1 MARKQDK
8 VIFLDR
14 DGVINKDPEH
24 LKYQYVTKW
33 KEFKFLPGVKRAIK
47 KLTDAGYSIYIISN
61 QAGISKKY
69 FTMKDLRTITKKMK
83 KELAKRGGRI
93 TDVFYCPHRTEDN
106 CDCRKPKA
114 GLFKKALKR
123 GKIDFKDTFFI
134 GDNIKDVQAGRAIG
148 CRTVLVLS
156 GKVRSRKDKGWA
168 AKPRPFIEKSGTQPD
183 FIKRDLSD
191 AAEFILRRDRT
202 RR

>member
-1 MARKQDK
+1 MGRKQDK

-14 DGVINKDPEH
+14 DGVINRDPEN

-33 KEFKFLPGVKRAIK
+33 KEFKFLPGAKRAIK

-61 QAGISKKY
+61 QAGISKRY
-69 FTMKDLRTITKKMK
+69 FTMKALRTITRNMR

-93 TDVFYCPHRTEDN
+93 KDAFYCPHRIEDD

-114 GLFKKALKR
+114 GLFKKALRKGR
-123 GKIDFKDTFFI
+123 IDFKDAFFI

-148 CRTVLVLS
+148 CRTLLVLS
-156 GKVRSRKDKGWA
+156 GKTKSRNSKGWA
-168 AKPRPFIEKSGTQPD
+168 AKPD
-183 FIKRDLSD
+183 FVRRDLSD
-191 AAEFILRRDRT
+191 AVELVLRSEGTT
-202 RR
+202 R

>member
-24 LKYQYVTKW
+24 LKRQYVTKW
-33 KEFKFLPGVKRAIK
+33 KEFKFLPGVKSAIK

-69 FTMKDLRTITKKMK
+69 FTMKNLRTITKNMK

-134 GDNIKDVQAGRAIG
+134 GDNIKDVQAGRKIG
-148 CRTVLVLS
+148 CKTILVLS
-156 GKVRSRKDKGWA
+156 GKVKSKDSKGWE
-168 AKPRPFIEKSGTQPD
+168 AKPD

-191 AAEFILRRDRT
+191 AVDHVLGRDKT
-202 RR
+202 TK